1 MSEAHLSNKLRN
13 MAESETL
20 AMAQK
25 ARELKSKGI
34 DVIALSLGEPDFDT
48 PDYIK
53 EAAKSA
59 LDAGYTKYPPVAGYP
74 ELKKAICHKFK
85 RDNGLDYKPS
95 EIVVSN
101 GAKQCIANVCLSLL
115 DPDDEVIIFTPYWVS
130 YFHIV
135 KFAGG
140 KAVPLYAGIDQEFK
154 IKPQQLEQAITNKT
168 KLIIYSSPSNPT
180 GSVYTTEEMEA
191 LARVINK
198 HESIYVLADE
208 IYEYINFLD
217 RNPSI
222 ASFEG
227 MKERTI
233 TVNGM
238 SKGFS
243 MTGWRLGYMAAPE
256 WIASACAK
264 VQGQF
269 TSGANAF
276 GQMAAANAL
285 MEDPSMIDYMKEE
298 YLKRRSLVKSM
309 LDEIDGIKANLP
321 GGAFYFFPDISAFF
335 GRSNGTRTISDA
347 DDFINVLLEEAHVA
361 AVSGTAFGDPNCF
374 RLSYATSEELLTE
387 ALRRM
392 KAVLDTYR

>member
-1 MSEAHLSNKLRN
+1 

-85 RDNGLDYKPS
+85 RDNGLDYEPA

-115 DPDDEVIIFTPYWVS
+115 DPGDEVIIFTPYWVS

-140 KAVPLYAGIDQEFK
+140 TAVPLYAGIDQEFK
-154 IKPQQLEQAITNKT
+154 ILPEQLEKAITDKT

-180 GSVYTTEEMEA
+180 GSVYTSNEMEA
-191 LARVINK
+191 LAQVISK
-198 HESIYVLADE
+198 HEGIYVMADE

-222 ASFEG
+222 AGFEG

-238 SKGFS
+238 SKGFA
-243 MTGWRLGYMAAPE
+243 MTGWRLGYMAAPK

-276 GQMAAANAL
+276 GQMAAAAAL
-285 MEDPSMIDYMKEE
+285 MEDPSRMDYMKEE
-298 YLKRRSLVKSM
+298 YLKRRALVKSK
-309 LDEIDGIKANLP
+309 LDEIEGIKANIP

-335 GRSNGTRTISDA
+335 GRSNGTRTINNA
-347 DDFINVLLEEAHVA
+347 NDFIDILLEEAHVA

-392 KAVLDTYR
+392 KEVLDTYK

>member
-1 MSEAHLSNKLRN
+1 

-243 MTGWRLGYMAAPE
+243 MTGWRLGFMAAPE

-285 MEDPSMIDYMKEE
+285 METHP
-298 YLKRRSLVKSM
+298 R
-309 LDEIDGIKANLP
+309 
-321 GGAFYFFPDISAFF
+321 
-335 GRSNGTRTISDA
+335 
-347 DDFINVLLEEAHVA
+347 
-361 AVSGTAFGDPNCF
+361 
-374 RLSYATSEELLTE
+374 
-387 ALRRM
+387 
-392 KAVLDTYR
+392 

>member
-1 MSEAHLSNKLRN
+1 
-13 MAESETL
+13 
-20 AMAQK
+20 
-25 ARELKSKGI
+25 
-34 DVIALSLGEPDFDT
+34 
-48 PDYIK
+48 
-53 EAAKSA
+53 
-59 LDAGYTKYPPVAGYP
+59 
-74 ELKKAICHKFK
+74 
-85 RDNGLDYKPS
+85 
-95 EIVVSN
+95 
-101 GAKQCIANVCLSLL
+101 
-115 DPDDEVIIFTPYWVS
+115 
-130 YFHIV
+130 
-135 KFAGG
+135 
-140 KAVPLYAGIDQEFK
+140 
-154 IKPQQLEQAITNKT
+154 
-168 KLIIYSSPSNPT
+168 
-180 GSVYTTEEMEA
+180 
-191 LARVINK
+191 
-198 HESIYVLADE
+198 
-208 IYEYINFLD
+208 
-217 RNPSI
+217 
-222 ASFEG
+222 
-227 MKERTI
+227 
-233 TVNGM
+233 
-238 SKGFS
+238 
-243 MTGWRLGYMAAPE
+243 MAAPE

-285 MEDPSMIDYMKEE
+285 MEDPSKIDYMKEE

>member
-1 MSEAHLSNKLRN
+1 

-243 MTGWRLGYMAAPE
+243 MTGWRLG
-256 WIASACAK
+256 
-264 VQGQF
+264 
-269 TSGANAF
+269 
-276 GQMAAANAL
+276 
-285 MEDPSMIDYMKEE
+285 
-298 YLKRRSLVKSM
+298 
-309 LDEIDGIKANLP
+309 
-321 GGAFYFFPDISAFF
+321 
-335 GRSNGTRTISDA
+335 
-347 DDFINVLLEEAHVA
+347 
-361 AVSGTAFGDPNCF
+361 
-374 RLSYATSEELLTE
+374 
-387 ALRRM
+387 
-392 KAVLDTYR
+392 